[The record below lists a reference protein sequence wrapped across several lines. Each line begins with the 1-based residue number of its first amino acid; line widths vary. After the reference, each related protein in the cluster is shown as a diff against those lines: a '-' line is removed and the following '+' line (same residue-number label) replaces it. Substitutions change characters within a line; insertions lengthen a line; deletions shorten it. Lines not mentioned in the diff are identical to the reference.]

1 MYKAENQEF
10 PGNKAA
16 PERKWGQRGLKWVV
30 GNKHG
35 LTFGA
40 LLLIRRDIT
49 SRENRGNRE
58 TASGRKWKSRL
69 RWVGLGAAAAG
80 GTGGGAELP
89 AR

>member
-1 MYKAENQEF
+1 MLATE
-10 PGNKAA
+10 
-16 PERKWGQRGLKWVV
+16 
-30 GNKHG
+30 HG
-35 LTFGA
+35 STIGVH
-40 LLLIRRDIT
+40 LLIRRDIT

-69 RWVGLGAAAAG
+69 RWVGLGGAAAAG

>member
-1 MYKAENQEF
+1 MLATE
-10 PGNKAA
+10 
-16 PERKWGQRGLKWVV
+16 
-30 GNKHG
+30 HG
-35 LTFGA
+35 STIGV
-40 LLLIRRDIT
+40 LLLIWRDIS

>member
-1 MYKAENQEF
+1 MYKAEKPRRVF
-10 PGNKAA
+10 
-16 PERKWGQRGLKWVV
+16 RKQSGAGEKV
-30 GNKHG
+30 GAEGVEMGCWQQNM
-35 LTFGA
+35 A
-40 LLLIRRDIT
+40 RLLVYFRRDIS